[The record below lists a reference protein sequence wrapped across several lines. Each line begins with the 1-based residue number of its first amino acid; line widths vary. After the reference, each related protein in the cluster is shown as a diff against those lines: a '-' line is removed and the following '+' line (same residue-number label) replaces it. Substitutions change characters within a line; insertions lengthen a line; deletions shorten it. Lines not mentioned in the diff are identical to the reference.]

1 MIGGVPPLALSLPQA
16 RRLAVMGAMLAAPKP
31 RTVLE
36 VVEGLFGIQMDPVSP
51 VARAEQLVVWSRL
64 GPYDTTELERLRFET
79 KELFEYWAF
88 IVPASDY
95 AVHRETMRRNPRGDS
110 ARAVYIREWLAAN
123 KPFERYVLRELRR
136 RGPLR
141 SRELEDRAVVPWR
154 TGGWNDGKSLTM
166 MLERLW
172 FRGKIA
178 TVGRDG
184 QERIWDLA
192 ERVYPVHDRLSEAE
206 VARRVLDAKLRVRG
220 IARPEEF
227 DWTFDGR
234 QPGSERALGRLV
246 REGRAVP
253 ATVEGLAGEWYA
265 HAEVLEQRFRP
276 RTTLLAP
283 FDKLIADRKRTLE
296 LFGFEYALEMYVPP
310 AKRRWGYYVLPVLH
324 GDRLV
329 GRIDPLFDR
338 KSRVLKIQ
346 SVHWEDGPVAI
357 DAPVRSLARWV
368 GAQEVEWPSR

>member
-1 MIGGVPPLALSLPQA
+1 
-16 RRLAVMGAMLAAPKP
+16 
-31 RTVLE
+31 
-36 VVEGLFGIQMDPVSP
+36 
-51 VARAEQLVVWSRL
+51 
-64 GPYDTTELERLRFET
+64 
-79 KELFEYWAF
+79 
-88 IVPASDY
+88 
-95 AVHRETMRRNPRGDS
+95 MRRNPRGDA
-110 ARAVYIREWLAAN
+110 ARAVYIRGWLEAN
-123 KPFERYVLRELRR
+123 KPFQRYVLRELRR

-141 SRELEDRAVVPWR
+141 SRDLEDRAVVPWQ

-172 FRGKIA
+172 FGGKIG

-192 ERVYPVHDRLSEAE
+192 ERVYPVHERLPQEE
-206 VARRVLDAKLRVRG
+206 VARRILDRKLRVRG
-220 IARPEEF
+220 VARVEEF

-234 QPGSERALGRLV
+234 PPGAERALRTLV

-253 ATVEGLAGEWYA
+253 ARVEGLPGEWYA

-296 LFGFEYALEMYVPP
+296 LFGFEYVLEMYVPP

-338 KSRVLKIQ
+338 KTGVLKIH
-346 SVHWEDGPVAI
+346 SVHWEDEPVAI
-357 DAPVRSLARWV
+357 EEPVRSLARWV
-368 GAQEVEWPSR
+368 GATAVEWPSR